1 MPLSEE
7 EQRILHEMEQK
18 LYEHDP
24 GFRGRVEA
32 RARHSLV
39 GRSMRWSVL
48 MFVIGF
54 VVLLLEFRSSTVVA
68 TFGFLVMLFAALMFE
83 RAARQ
88 SSSRA
93 EGAKRAG
100 KPNGFGEEFSL
111 IGRRL
116 RSRFNRD
123 H

>member
-1 MPLSEE
+1 VPLSDEE
-7 EQRILHEMEQK
+7 KRILDEMEQK

-32 RARHSLV
+32 RARHSLA

-48 MFVIGF
+48 MFLIGF
-54 VVLLLEFRSSTVVA
+54 AVLLVAFRSSTVIG

-83 RAARQ
+83 RSARQ
-88 SSSRA
+88 TFGRD
-93 EGAKRAG
+93 GARRTG
-100 KPNGFGEEFSL
+100 KPSGFGEEFAL

-116 RSRFNRD
+116 RSRFGRD
-123 H
+123 R

>member
-1 MPLSEE
+1 VPLSEE

-32 RARHSLV
+32 RARHSLA

-48 MFVIGF
+48 MFIIGF
-54 VVLLLEFRSSTVVA
+54 VVLLVAFRSSTVIA
-68 TFGFLVMLFAALMFE
+68 TFGFLVMLLAAVMFE
-83 RAARQ
+83 RSARH
-88 SSSRA
+88 SPGRGDGTRRPGRPS
-93 EGAKRAG
+93 
-100 KPNGFGEEFSL
+100 GFGEEFTL

-116 RSRFNRD
+116 RSRFGRD
-123 H
+123 R

>member
-32 RARHSLV
+32 RARHSLT

-48 MFVIGF
+48 IFIIGF
-54 VVLLLEFRSSTVVA
+54 VVLLVAFRSSTVIAV
-68 TFGFLVMLFAALMFE
+68 FGFLVMLFAALMFE
-83 RAARQ
+83 RSARHSSGRGDAAR
-88 SSSRA
+88 
-93 EGAKRAG
+93 RAG
-100 KPNGFGEEFSL
+100 KTTGFGEEFAL
-111 IGRRL
+111 IGKRL
-116 RSRFNRD
+116 RSRFGRD
-123 H
+123 R